1 MVTSG
6 RPARLV
12 VVRDGILVACTL
24 FLFHAF
30 ARWLVLWHFRWGTI
44 LLYVSGQGGGRSA
57 IYDTFF

>member
-30 ARWLVLWHFRWGTI
+30 ARWLVLWRFRWVMI
-44 LLYVSGQGGGRSA
+44 LLYVSGQGGDRSA